1 MKMIQRYFL
10 KIFFK
15 NFIIIQS
22 FVYFIYM
29 FFLFFSHS
37 KYISKF
43 NASFM
48 DILIYDIIKSPIFIY
63 QTIPV
68 AFLVAVITTFIILIK
83 NNELTAFLSIGG
95 NIFTFVKTVMVV
107 GIFFSIFIIFMSDYI
122 VPNVQKKGEDYK
134 ISHIEKKQNENLTTV
149 TNLWFKDN
157 NSFIKIGTVD
167 IIGKNLYD
175 IQKIK
180 IDRDGEISSIEYID
194 EAKYNGN
201 NIWHY
206 NQLKIINLSDIPKL
220 EKKINNLT
228 LQNDTF
234 TKLIN
239 YSISTSP
246 KQLTMKELKK
256 IIKFYKG
263 KGLNYSSYSL
273 YYYNK
278 ISYSIII
285 LVLTVVLLPFT
296 IDISRG
302 FSYIK
307 IATNS
312 ILILFGFWIFMSSCL
327 SLGKSGVLN
336 PILSNFLPH
345 ITFIIIGIYGY
356 YIKRNLFYINKYKN

>member
-1 MKMIQRYFL
+1 MTIIQRYFL
-10 KIFFK
+10 KIFFR

-22 FVYFIYM
+22 FIYFIYM

-37 KYISKF
+37 KYISRF
-43 NASFM
+43 NASFI
-48 DILIYDIIKSPIFIY
+48 DILIYDTIKSPIFIY

-68 AFLVAVITTFIILIK
+68 AFIVSVVTTFIILIK

-95 NIFTFVKTVMVV
+95 DIFTFVKTLMII
-107 GIFFSIFIIFMSDYI
+107 GILFSIFIIFMSDYI
-122 VPNVQKKGEDYK
+122 VPKVQKKGEDYK
-134 ISHIEKKQNENLTTV
+134 ISHIEKKQNEKLTTV

-157 NSFIKIGTVD
+157 DSFIKIGTVD

-175 IQKIK
+175 IQKIR
-180 IDRDGEISSIEYID
+180 IDRYGKISSIEYID
-194 EAKYNGN
+194 QATYKDK
-201 NIWHY
+201 NIWNY
-206 NQLKIINLSDIPKL
+206 NRLKIINLSDIPRL
-220 EKKINNLT
+220 ESKIDNLT

-246 KQLTMKELKK
+246 KQLTMKELRKL
-256 IIKFYKG
+256 IRFYKG

-285 LVLTVVLLPFT
+285 LVLTVVLLPYT
-296 IDISRG
+296 IDIARS

-307 IATNS
+307 IAANS
-312 ILILFGFWIFMSSCL
+312 IVIIFGFWIFMSACL

-345 ITFIIIGIYGY
+345 IIFIIIGFYGY
-356 YIKRNLFYINKYKN
+356 YKKRNLFYINK